1 MSASSPLDHAYAVIL
16 AGGYGERFWPLS
28 TMARPKQLLSL
39 LSERTMLE
47 MAFDRLDGL
56 VPHERVLVLTSA
68 DLVEP
73 TIATAPDLRPENVIG
88 EPMRRDTAAA
98 VALAAAVV
106 KARDPEGVFCILT
119 ADHVMGDLDLFRD
132 TIRTGLEVAANND
145 VLVTIGITPAHPST
159 AFGYVET
166 GDPFDAQNADT
177 SKIPFHRVARFVEK
191 PDRETA
197 EGYLATGRFWWNS
210 GMFVWSADSVTA
222 SFAAHRPELA
232 EFINELV
239 PFVDT
244 DGFADALAAGFE
256 PLEKISIDYALMEK
270 ADNIVMA
277 EGSFSWDDVGSW
289 PEVANHLPSDEAGNV
304 TRGDVTVLD
313 SANNIVLSDGRLTA
327 IIGIEDLVVVHADGA
342 TLICPKDRAQDV
354 KKIVTELRANPD
366 HQNLL

>member
-1 MSASSPLDHAYAVIL
+1 MPSATLDHAYAVIL

-47 MAFDRLDGL
+47 MAFDRLEGL
-56 VPHERVLVLTSA
+56 VPHDRVLVLTSA
-68 DLVEP
+68 DLVDA

-88 EPMRRDTAAA
+88 EPVRRDTAAA

-132 TIRTGLEVAANND
+132 TIRSGLEVAATND
-145 VLVTIGITPAHPST
+145 VLVTIGITPTNPST

-166 GDPFDAQNADT
+166 GDAFAGGVGTD
-177 SKIPFHRVARFVEK
+177 IPFHRVARFVEK

-210 GMFVWSADSVTA
+210 GMFVWSADAVTA

-232 EFINELV
+232 EFIEALV
-239 PFVDT
+239 PSVDT
-244 DGFADALAAGFE
+244 EGFREALAAGFE

-277 EGSFSWDDVGSW
+277 EGSFAWDDVGSW
-289 PEVANHLPSDEAGNV
+289 PEVANHLPADDDGNV
-304 TRGDVTVLD
+304 TRGEVEILD
-313 SANNIVLSDGRLTA
+313 AANNIVLSDGRLTA
-327 IIGIEDLVVVHADGA
+327 IIGVEDLVVVHSGGA

-366 HQNLL
+366 HQDLL